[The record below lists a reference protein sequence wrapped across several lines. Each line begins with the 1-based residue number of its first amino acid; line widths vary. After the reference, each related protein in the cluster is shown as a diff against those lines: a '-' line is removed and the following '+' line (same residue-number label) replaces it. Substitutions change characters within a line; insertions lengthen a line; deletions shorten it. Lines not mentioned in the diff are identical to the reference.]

1 MGKAALT
8 CGIGLGYVHANG
20 VRWADR
26 PHETVCPSIFVY
38 VYCFTK
44 QLRTSSA
51 FFMPNIIK
59 GGKRLGNEQRLI
71 QVIAAEQQLAAKQ
84 VENVIALH
92 QEGNTIPFIA
102 RYRKEM
108 TGALDEVQIREVL
121 ERWEYLQHL
130 EQRKEE
136 VLRLI
141 DEQGKLTEEL
151 KNEIMAATKLQQVED
166 LYRPY
171 RQKRRTKAAIA
182 KEKGLEPLADWLL
195 SCPSAPTPEEQA
207 KMFINEEK
215 GVATVEEALQGA
227 KDIIAEK
234 VADDAALRQWVRE
247 QTWRKGAIVSTVKAA
262 EKDEKNV
269 YEMYY
274 DYEEP
279 LVKIVPHRVLA
290 LNRGE
295 KEEVLRVS
303 IKPPIEDIVRY
314 LRRKTIADE
323 SSLAAPIVAEAVED
337 GYKRLMEPAIER
349 DIRNELTEK
358 AEERAIHIFA
368 ENLRKLLLQPP
379 LKGKTV
385 LGIDPAYRTGCKLAV
400 VDETGKLLRIDVI
413 YPHPPQERKEEARAK
428 LLRLLDDY
436 RVDMI
441 AIGNGTAS
449 RETEQFVADT
459 LKQVQR
465 DIFYLIVNEAG
476 ASVYSASDLARAEFP
491 DLQVEER
498 SAVSIARR
506 VQDPLAELVKI
517 DPKSVGVGQYQHDVS
532 QKKLAESLRF
542 VVETVVN
549 QVGVNVNTA
558 SVSLLQY
565 VSGLTKTVAENIVKR
580 REEQG
585 KFRSREELKTISR
598 LGAKTYEQCIGFLR
612 IVDGDEPLDRTPI
625 HPERYAEV
633 KQLLHTLGFTTAAIG
648 SRELRE
654 ALQTLD
660 IEATAAELG
669 IGELTLCDII
679 DALCRPERDPRD
691 ELTKPLLRKDVLK
704 MEDLK
709 PGMELEGT
717 VRNVVDFGA
726 FVDIGVKQDGLVHI
740 SKLSKQYVRHP
751 LDVVSVGD
759 VVKVWVEHVDVAKG
773 RISLS
778 MVAPE
783 E

>member
-1 MGKAALT
+1 MGLLNREAL
-8 CGIGLGYVHANG
+8 V
-20 VRWADR
+20 D
-26 PHETVCPSIFVY
+26 
-38 VYCFTK
+38 
-44 QLRTSSA
+44 
-51 FFMPNIIK
+51 
-59 GGKRLGNEQRLI
+59 
-71 QVIAAEQQLAAKQ
+71 VIANELQLSAKQ
-84 VENVIALH
+84 VNNVISLSE
-92 QEGNTIPFIA
+92 EGNTVPFIA

-108 TGALDEVQIREVL
+108 TGALDEVQIRDIL
-121 ERWEYLQHL
+121 EKWNYLQNL

-141 DEQGKLTEEL
+141 DEQGKLTDEL
-151 KNEIMAATKLQQVED
+151 KNAIIHATKLQEVED

-171 RQKRRTKAAIA
+171 RQKRRTKATIA
-182 KEKGLEPLADWLL
+182 KEKGLEPLAEWLWT
-195 SCPSAPTPEEQA
+195 CPMAPRPEEKA
-207 KMFINEEK
+207 LEFIHPDKE
-215 GVATVEEALQGA
+215 VLTAEEALQGA

-234 VADDAALRQWVRE
+234 VSDDAQFRQWIRQ
-247 QTWRKGAIVSTVKAA
+247 QTWKKGVIISTVKEP
-262 EKDEKNV
+262 EKDEKKV

-274 DYEEP
+274 EYEEP
-279 LVKIVPHRVLA
+279 VHKIVPHRVLA

-295 KEEVLRVS
+295 KEGVLRVS
-303 IKPPIEDIVRY
+303 IQAPVEDIMAY
-314 LRRKTIADE
+314 LRKHIITNQQ
-323 SSLAAPIVAEAVED
+323 SPAAAFLAEAIED
-337 GYKRLMEPAIER
+337 GYKRLIEPSVER

-358 AEERAIHIFA
+358 AEERAIHIFS

-379 LKGKTV
+379 LKGKIV

-400 VDETGKLLRIDVI
+400 VDETGKLLKIDVI
-413 YPHPPQERKEEARAK
+413 YPHPPQQ
-428 LLRLLDDY
+428 
-436 RVDMI
+436 RVDEAKEKLIRLIEEYQVEMI

-459 LKQVQR
+459 LKQVDR
-465 DIFYLIVNEAG
+465 EIFYLIVNEAG
-476 ASVYSASDLARAEFP
+476 ASVYSASDLARQEFP

-565 VSGLTKTVAENIVKR
+565 VSGLTKTVSENIVKR

-585 KFRSREELKTISR
+585 KFKNREELRAIPR

-612 IVDGDEPLDRTPI
+612 IIDGDEPLDRTPI
-625 HPERYAEV
+625 HPERYEEV
-633 KQLLHTLGFTTAAIG
+633 KKLLHQLGFTTEHIG
-648 SRELRE
+648 SEELRQ
-654 ALQTLD
+654 ALQSLSIPD
-660 IEATAAELG
+660 TAAELG
-669 IGELTLCDII
+669 IGELTLRDII
-679 DALCRPERDPRD
+679 DALIRPERDPRD
-691 ELTKPLLRKDVLK
+691 ELPKPLLRKDILK

-709 PGMELEGT
+709 KGMELEGT

-759 VVKVWVEHVDVAKG
+759 VVKVWVDSVDIDKG

-778 MVAPE
+778 MIPPE
-783 E
+783 ESEKTLPS